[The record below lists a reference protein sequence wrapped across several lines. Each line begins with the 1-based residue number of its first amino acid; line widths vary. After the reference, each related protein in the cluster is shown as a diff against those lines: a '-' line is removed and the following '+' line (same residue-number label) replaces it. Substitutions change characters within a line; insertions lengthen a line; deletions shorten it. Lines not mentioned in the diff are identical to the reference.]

1 MEVLEN
7 SDPTSTVPLPAQ
19 LEEPLDNN
27 SCLNSIPAHLRLEHQ
42 KILHIWRVMKSLH
55 LNPKKFIMAFLS
67 NNHVEVKTRRA
78 MWGSPDGWTST
89 RELLDKIHK
98 LVHNNGKEGKE
109 NWNNYILD
117 EAKLCLASDGPSSH
131 ARREGVT
138 WFSANSIGPTFFSAE
153 SRLSRDEHL
162 MNVEMPFLYQL
173 IKSKVSSNS
182 PEDFEDEQSK
192 EGTSDLCGLIDL
204 EDDTLP
210 YDSTSNEGSCV
221 ERRGHSVSLGACSMV
236 SFSCNRRSNSLQLA
250 NAVSLLACGV
260 TERAN
265 CYFHWLGLASSRKT
279 AHKALLSLGQHAKK
293 KIITKVKSAKVLR
306 PIICIDNIDFEQT
319 VHTKTIETTSR
330 SFHGTWG
337 YLHSADPQLLA
348 QVNDTDLSLD
358 SYKKSIAGYA
368 DKIVKPSAFF
378 PTNEQS
384 QHFQAVVK
392 SQISQVLFS
401 CVAKIKD
408 HKTVPQ
414 HPPPIDP
421 IRPHVPDITMLKMM
435 IASDNSSEGIGE
447 VLTGITNQTKE
458 TPIEAAGHLQ
468 VMEGDLG
475 TYCNFESLRA
485 LRRPTTHP
493 DDSLGNIFMLLGA
506 SHILWNIA
514 QAIFL
519 LHFGDS
525 SNCED
530 LGAWHT
536 MESLGIAADQ
546 PITKKDFTLMVSNM
560 QRVHEVTILH
570 CILDLIGQTQ
580 AQNLDEELPL
590 WDDSRAQT
598 VIDQCYERLFSP
610 KARRAAE
617 KEATKKDSP
626 NPKLANSLLRLHDF
640 ATVIE
645 ADRAMKAGDIGRLL
659 NMWRMWSVMAQG
671 IKGLNKYAI
680 HLPRMLILLTDVLPP
695 GLQKVLQHSMLI
707 TPSGRAGHFVGKD
720 FFLEVQNCWLKYVYN
735 NSGIGTNIRRLM
747 DVFSLN
753 ISMLRELVRD
763 MAGLSGNNYVQQS
776 HKCRLTT
783 ASINS
788 FLEMANQYDPFGTS
802 KKQYNFTPPAIIDIY
817 KKGMVFIKENS
828 KSINKDKIN
837 RFNPAHNLSF
847 EELQLN
853 HHDSE
858 TEDEEGI

>member
-1 MEVLEN
+1 
-7 SDPTSTVPLPAQ
+7 
-19 LEEPLDNN
+19 
-27 SCLNSIPAHLRLEHQ
+27 
-42 KILHIWRVMKSLH
+42 
-55 LNPKKFIMAFLS
+55 MAFLS

-89 RELLDKIHK
+89 RELLDKIHE

-162 MNVEMPFLYQL
+162 MNVEMPFLVSANQ
-173 IKSKVSSNS
+173 IKN
-182 PEDFEDEQSK
+182 
-192 EGTSDLCGLIDL
+192 L
-204 EDDTLP
+204 EDTHCRMTP
-210 YDSTSNEGSCV
+210 P
-221 ERRGHSVSLGACSMV
+221 VSLGACSMAGI
-236 SFSCNRRSNSLQLA
+236 FEENSTQ
-250 NAVSLLACGV
+250 GV
-260 TERAN
+260 
-265 CYFHWLGLASSRKT
+265 
-279 AHKALLSLGQHAKK
+279 
-293 KIITKVKSAKVLR
+293 IIPRPTCKEENNQQKVLR

-475 TYCNFESLRA
+475 TYCNLESLRA

-493 DDSLGNIFMLLGA
+493 DESLGNIFMLLGA

-626 NPKLANSLLRLHDF
+626 NPKLANLLLRLHDF

-720 FFLEVQNCWLKYVYN
+720 FFLEVHLEVQNCWLKYVYN

-828 KSINKDKIN
+828 KSVNKDKIN

>member
-67 NNHVEVKTRRA
+67 NNHVE
-78 MWGSPDGWTST
+78 
-89 RELLDKIHK
+89 

-182 PEDFEDEQSK
+182 PEDFEDKQSK
-192 EGTSDLCGLIDL
+192 EGTSDLRGLIDL
-204 EDDTLP
+204 EDNTLP
-210 YDSTSNEGSCV
+210 YDSTSKEGSRV
-221 ERRGHSVSLGACSMV
+221 ERRGHSVSLGACSM
-236 SFSCNRRSNSLQLA
+236 
-250 NAVSLLACGV
+250 
-260 TERAN
+260 
-265 CYFHWLGLASSRKT
+265 
-279 AHKALLSLGQHAKK
+279 
-293 KIITKVKSAKVLR
+293 
-306 PIICIDNIDFEQT
+306 T

-447 VLTGITNQTKE
+447 VLTGITNQTNE

-475 TYCNFESLRA
+475 TYCNLESLRA

-493 DDSLGNIFMLLGA
+493 DESLGNIFMLLGA

-514 QAIFL
+514 QAILL

-536 MESLGIAADQ
+536 MESLGIAADR
-546 PITKKDFTLMVSNM
+546 PITKKTLRLWYQTCKGFMKDLPS
-560 QRVHEVTILH
+560 
-570 CILDLIGQTQ
+570 DLIGQTQ

-626 NPKLANSLLRLHDF
+626 NPKLANLLLRLHDF

-763 MAGLSGNNYVQQS
+763 MAGLLGNNYVQQS

-828 KSINKDKIN
+828 KSVNKDKIN

>member
-89 RELLDKIHK
+89 RELLDKIHE

-138 WFSANSIGPTFFSAE
+138 WFSANLIGPTFFSAE

-182 PEDFEDEQSK
+182 PEDFEDKQSK
-192 EGTSDLCGLIDL
+192 EGTSDLRGLIDL
-204 EDDTLP
+204 EDNTLP
-210 YDSTSNEGSCV
+210 YDSTSKEGSRV
-221 ERRGHSVSLGACSMV
+221 ERRGHSVSLGACSM
-236 SFSCNRRSNSLQLA
+236 
-250 NAVSLLACGV
+250 
-260 TERAN
+260 
-265 CYFHWLGLASSRKT
+265 
-279 AHKALLSLGQHAKK
+279 
-293 KIITKVKSAKVLR
+293 
-306 PIICIDNIDFEQT
+306 T

-378 PTNEQS
+378 PTNKQS

-447 VLTGITNQTKE
+447 VLTGITNQTNE

-475 TYCNFESLRA
+475 TYCNLESLRA

-493 DDSLGNIFMLLGA
+493 DESLGNIFMLLGA

-536 MESLGIAADQ
+536 MESLGIAADR

-570 CILDLIGQTQ
+570 CILDLPSDLIGQTQ

-626 NPKLANSLLRLHDF
+626 NPKLANLLLRLHDF

-680 HLPRMLILLTDVLPP
+680 HLPQMLILLTDVLPP

-788 FLEMANQYDPFGTS
+788 FLKMANQYDPFGTS

-828 KSINKDKIN
+828 KSVNKDKIN

-858 TEDEEGI
+858 T

>member
-1 MEVLEN
+1 
-7 SDPTSTVPLPAQ
+7 
-19 LEEPLDNN
+19 
-27 SCLNSIPAHLRLEHQ
+27 
-42 KILHIWRVMKSLH
+42 
-55 LNPKKFIMAFLS
+55 
-67 NNHVEVKTRRA
+67 
-78 MWGSPDGWTST
+78 
-89 RELLDKIHK
+89 
-98 LVHNNGKEGKE
+98 
-109 NWNNYILD
+109 
-117 EAKLCLASDGPSSH
+117 
-131 ARREGVT
+131 
-138 WFSANSIGPTFFSAE
+138 
-153 SRLSRDEHL
+153 

-182 PEDFEDEQSK
+182 PEDFEKMSK
-192 EGTSDLCGLIDL
+192 AKKEPVICVGLIDL

-210 YDSTSNEGSCV
+210 YDSTSKEGSRV
-221 ERRGHSVSLGACSMV
+221 ERRGFPRSMFNGQFLMQ
-236 SFSCNRRSNSLQLA
+236 SKKQRPPTSKRCLSSGLRSH
-250 NAVSLLACGV
+250 
-260 TERAN
+260 RASE
-265 CYFHWLGLASSRKT
+265 L
-279 AHKALLSLGQHAKK
+279 LLSLVRLG
-293 KIITKVKSAKVLR
+293 I
-306 PIICIDNIDFEQT
+306 FEENSTQGT

-447 VLTGITNQTKE
+447 VLTGITNQTNE

-475 TYCNFESLRA
+475 TYCNLESLRA

-493 DDSLGNIFMLLGA
+493 DESLGNIFMLLGA

-536 MESLGIAADQ
+536 MESLGIAADR

-626 NPKLANSLLRLHDF
+626 NPKLANLLLRLHDF